1 LHELVHVSSESG
13 HRIGFVRLFLLEN
26 KNPKMKNLLFTLFTC
41 ITITTYGQVGIG
53 TTTPDTSSILE
64 LDSTTQGMLTPR
76 MTESERD
83 LITAPATGLLIYQT
97 NNTPGFYYYNSTAWV
112 PFGGADTDW
121 TVVGNDMYNAN
132 TGNVGVGN
140 TAPTAKFHLTG
151 TTITGGSGGTTTLY
165 TNDFATGGASYNV
178 AGSNTCTTGD
188 NIWHIDTSD
197 ALSAPCSSCTGNRA
211 MIEYSGS
218 CTQDQTLIEG
228 TFNPTTTSIDISFDY
243 GYDDNGASDS
253 FIVTLY
259 NETTATISAT
269 LLNLIAD
276 ADTSYSGTHT
286 VITGQSY
293 SVRVQYIGDNDW
305 GASVDNILVT
315 ETTVAGPSTSVFRL
329 EDGTQQNGYVL
340 TSDANGN
347 AIWKAASGGASAQTL
362 SISGN
367 DLTISGGNT
376 VTLPSGGGG
385 SITADNGLNI
395 SSGSNV
401 RLGGTLVQGTT
412 VNLDD
417 NDLTFSSSKTVAF
430 PGEITIEGTDRD
442 MMITNFDD
450 EYVVFGTSSFLSTSI
465 DGLTF
470 NDSGGDPYTID
481 VTLGVYA
488 GTTGGSGFK
497 MGSIEYLTDGLGEL
511 FVTHDF
517 SPLDDNSNSSGTA
530 SHRWDRVYATNGTI
544 QTSDLNLKKNI
555 EPLTYGLNE
564 VLKLKTI
571 SYNWKEN
578 KKGKT
583 VVPEKL
589 QDRKIG
595 FSAQQLL
602 EVLPETVNTHSWV
615 ASDEEGNFKRIKNKN
630 LGVFYSDIIPVT
642 VNAIQEQQEQIE
654 KLKSEVS
661 QLKELVN
668 KLITEKE

>member
-1 LHELVHVSSESG
+1 LRELVHVSSESG